1 MKIFVR
7 VLVIALAIVV
17 GVVSRGGL
25 GAQQQPVPPG
35 QIRVL
40 ASNGVKAV
48 LDELLPQFERANGRR
63 LATEFGTTASIKQ
76 RIEKGEAF
84 DVVIVTSEAVDDLI
98 KAGKVARAT
107 RADLARSGI
116 GVGIRKGA
124 PKPDI
129 RTPEALKRTL
139 LNAKSLTYAQDGA
152 SRVHIEK
159 MVERLGIAENMKPK
173 IALTQGSARGLA
185 NVAAGQGD
193 LAMTLISE
201 ILPVDGVELL
211 GPLPAEL
218 QNYVSLAGAVSV
230 NAKSAEAGSALLKF
244 LTGPSVAPTY
254 KAKGMEPR

>member
-1 MKIFVR
+1 MK
-7 VLVIALAIVV
+7 VLIVALAIVAAV
-17 GVVSRGGL
+17 GGL
-25 GAQQQPVPPG
+25 GAQQQVVPPG
-35 QIRVL
+35 EIRTL

-48 LDELLPQFERANGRR
+48 LDEVLPQFERANRLR
-63 LATEFGTTASIKQ
+63 LATEFGTAASIKQ

-98 KAGKVARAT
+98 KAGKVARVT
-107 RADLARSGI
+107 RTDLARSGI

-124 PKPDI
+124 PRPDI

-139 LNAKSLTYAQDGA
+139 LSSSSLTYAGDGA

-159 MVERLGIAENMKPK
+159 MIERLEIAESMRLK
-173 IALTQGSARGLA
+173 IALTQGSAQGLA
-185 NVAAGQGD
+185 NVAAGKGD

-211 GPLPAEL
+211 GPLPAEF
-218 QNYVSLAGAVSV
+218 QSYVSFAAAVSV
-230 NAKSAEAGSALLKF
+230 DARNAEAGKALIEF
-244 LTGPSVAPTY
+244 LAGPSVAPTY

>member
-1 MKIFVR
+1 MKISVR
-7 VLVIALAIVV
+7 VLKTAVAIVA
-17 GVVSRGGL
+17 VVGGL
-25 GAQQQPVPPG
+25 GAQQRPEPPDR
-35 QIRVL
+35 IRVL
-40 ASNGVKAV
+40 ASNGMKAV
-48 LDELLPQFERANGRR
+48 LDELLPQFEPAGGRT
-63 LATEFGTTASIKQ
+63 LAPEFGTTASLKQ

-84 DVVIVTSEAVDDLI
+84 DVVIVTSEAVEDLI
-98 KAGKVARAT
+98 RAGKVGRAT

-116 GVGIRKGA
+116 GVGIRRGA

-139 LNAKSLTYAQDGA
+139 LNSRSLTYAEDGA

-159 MVERLGIAENMKPK
+159 MIEGLGIAQNMKVK

-185 NVAAGQGD
+185 NIAAGKGD

-211 GPLPAEL
+211 GPLPSAF
-218 QNYVSLAGAVSV
+218 QSYVSFAAAIGL
-230 NAKSAEAGSALLKF
+230 NAKNAEAGNALIRF

-254 KAKGMEPR
+254 QSKGMEPR